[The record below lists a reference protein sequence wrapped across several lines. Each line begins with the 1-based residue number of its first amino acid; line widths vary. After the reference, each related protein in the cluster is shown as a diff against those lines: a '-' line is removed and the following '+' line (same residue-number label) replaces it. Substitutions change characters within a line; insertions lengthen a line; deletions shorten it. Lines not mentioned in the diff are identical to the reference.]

1 LDVIFETRLTHE
13 LLMKNVLERILECR
27 VPGNCILRVNCPQ
40 ENYSGRVLLT
50 DSFYIV
56 AGLMNDSSFEGY
68 EAVRRMLSAAEGH
81 VTYLKVAPQEQTGL
95 VPHLH
100 IPLPRVI
107 SILFNLPDD
116 PSELYDEKGLLDKVF
131 ASTIALQIMERTPE
145 LTVPPNE
152 ESPANKPRQ
161 SHPRIASM
169 NADDAW
175 NMLAPLSDG
184 TAPPEEPVAER
195 PKQSFV
201 DLDVESIRQKARE
214 ADMATVVVR
223 PTKRS
228 FMRISPPIVVGFL
241 FILFSVQVMAII
253 YWPKISSYLQKA
265 ASHSAARGVELKAHD
280 RHR

>member
-1 LDVIFETRLTHE
+1 
-13 LLMKNVLERILECR
+13 MKNVLERILECR
-27 VPGNCILRVNCPQ
+27 VPGTCVLRVNCPQ
-40 ENYSGRVLLT
+40 ENYSGRVLLA

-56 AGLMNDSSFEGY
+56 AGLINDSSFEGY
-68 EAVRRMLSAAEGH
+68 DAVRRMLSAAEGH
-81 VTYLKVAPQEQTGL
+81 VAYLKVGPQEQTGL

-131 ASTIALQIMERTPE
+131 ASTIALQITEKPQE
-145 LTVPPNE
+145 PKAPPKE
-152 ESPANKPRQ
+152 ESGAKQRQ

-169 NADDAW
+169 NAEDAW

-184 TAPPEEPVAER
+184 AAPPEEIVER

-214 ADMATVVVR
+214 AEAASVVVR

-228 FMRISPPIVVGFL
+228 FMRLSPPLVVGFL
-241 FILFSVQVMAII
+241 FILFSAQVTAII
-253 YWPKISSYLQKA
+253 FWPKISSYFQKPA
-265 ASHSAARGVELKAHD
+265 NHSTARSVELKAHD

>member
-1 LDVIFETRLTHE
+1 
-13 LLMKNVLERILECR
+13 MKNVLERILECR
-27 VPGNCILRVNCPQ
+27 VPGTCILRVDCPQ
-40 ENYSGRVLLT
+40 EHYSGRVLLT

-56 AGLMNDSSFEGY
+56 AGLINDSSVEGY
-68 EAVRRMLSAAEGH
+68 DAVRRMLSAAEGH
-81 VTYLKVAPQEQTGL
+81 VAYLKVGPQEQTGL

-131 ASTIALQIMERTPE
+131 ASTIALQIMERPRE
-145 LTVPPNE
+145 LINPP
-152 ESPANKPRQ
+152 SDDIPVNKPRT

-184 TAPPEEPVAER
+184 AAPIEEPVVER

-214 ADMATVVVR
+214 AEMATVVVR

-228 FMRISPPIVVGFL
+228 FMRISPPLVVGFL
-241 FILFSVQVMAII
+241 FIVFSAQVMAII

-265 ASHSAARGVELKAHD
+265 AIHPTARVELKAHD